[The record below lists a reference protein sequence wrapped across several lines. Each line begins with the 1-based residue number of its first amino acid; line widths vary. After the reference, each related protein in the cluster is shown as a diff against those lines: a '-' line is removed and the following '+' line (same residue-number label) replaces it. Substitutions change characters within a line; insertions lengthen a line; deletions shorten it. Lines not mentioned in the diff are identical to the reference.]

1 MSSQKNLT
9 QHQETLKSLIMG
21 AALFPK
27 LARCLPMQVNKS
39 SRVTNGL
46 WIIKSITHMPHLHNV
61 CFCSTL
67 WQSGLQKSSCYYD
80 SPIVLQSAEQS
91 WPKSAGAS
99 AGPDHIADMWC
110 GLNTCS
116 CLLGKASINNID
128 TIKGWFCVL
137 YSDYKAQGKTAFVY
151 CWCGSHSV

>member
-1 MSSQKNLT
+1 MSFQKNLT
-9 QHQETLKSLIMG
+9 QHQETLKSLIWG

-27 LARCLPMQVNKS
+27 LAQWLPMQVNNS

-46 WIIKSITHMPHLHNV
+46 WIMKSITHMSHPHNV

-80 SPIVLQSAEQS
+80 SPVVLRSAEQS

-99 AGPDHIADMWC
+99 AGR

-116 CLLGKASINNID
+116 CLLGKTSVNNLD
-128 TIKGWFCVL
+128 AIKGWFCVL
-137 YSDYKAQGKTAFVY
+137 YSDYKAQGKTDFVY
-151 CWCGSHSV
+151 CSCGSHFV